1 MPKLYIRII
10 LLIGNCT
17 TGSVTKVTWTALLS
31 IIIYDKPLGELF
43 TIYCNSQLLA
53 TDAQIPFMVYLQAVI
68 IISTSFM
75 GAFKFVNGVDYF
87 VENCKALYY
96 TVNILHGESLIRQET
111 EH

>member
-43 TIYCNSQLLA
+43 TIYCISQLLA
-53 TDAQIPFMVYLQAVI
+53 ADAQIPFLIYLQAVI
-68 IISTSFM
+68 IISTSFI
-75 GAFKFVNGVDYF
+75 GAFMFVNGVDYF

-96 TVNILHGESLIRQET
+96 TVNILRGNSLIRQ
-111 EH
+111 